1 MKFFEFI
8 LAALAVAL
16 VTSISVACPPTPGP
30 APSPAPAVTL
40 AVPAAQ
46 AFASA
51 SAAGAAPSAACL
63 TQPVLVPGAV
73 QTYAVFA
80 QPVAASSLAVVP
92 VPAQAVAVGTSGR
105 CRTALLADLR
115 LARLAG
121 RTARKAVLRSRSSTS
136 TAVSQAIAIERN

>member
-1 MKFFEFI
+1 MKFFEFVS
-8 LAALAVAL
+8 AALAVAL
-16 VTSISVACPPTPGP
+16 VTSISFACPPTPGP

-63 TQPVLVPGAV
+63 TQPIPLPGVV
-73 QTYAVFA
+73 QTYSVYS
-80 QPVAASSLAVVP
+80 QPVAASSLAV

-105 CRTALLADLR
+105 CRTALLTDLR
-115 LARLAG
+115 LARQAG